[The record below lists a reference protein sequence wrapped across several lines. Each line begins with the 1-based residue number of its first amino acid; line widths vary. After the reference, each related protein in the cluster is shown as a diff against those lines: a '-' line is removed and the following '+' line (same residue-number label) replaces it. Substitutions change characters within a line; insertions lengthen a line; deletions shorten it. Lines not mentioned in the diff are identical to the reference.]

1 MTVRLARPR
10 KSYGLDGH
18 SDLCAWVNS
27 THAPSLF
34 ARTKSFL
41 FCHSLF
47 LAVSLNC
54 RFEPSLP
61 LLVAEDELFITFNCL
76 TSTFVLHLRP
86 DARERQR
93 ALSTI
98 KLTSLFLLAV
108 TLSPDNFAA
117 RLPVALPNEQCRAP
131 LTAAPPI
138 SQHSLDERT
147 K

>member
-1 MTVRLARPR
+1 MTVKLARPR

-61 LLVAEDELFITFNCL
+61 LLLVAEDELFITFNCL

-86 DARERQR
+86 DARERETASVVDHQ
-93 ALSTI
+93 I
-98 KLTSLFLLAV
+98 NLFV
-108 TLSPDNFAA
+108 SS
-117 RLPVALPNEQCRAP
+117 R
-131 LTAAPPI
+131 
-138 SQHSLDERT
+138 SHSLSLRTILPRVCRSLYQTRNAERR
-147 K
+147 